1 MRRRPTSGRS
11 LWIASLILVDSNV
24 LVASYLPQREHHV
37 ASRTLLRREAGR
49 IAVSA
54 HTLSE
59 TYAQLTRLTAAG
71 TPRVPPVA
79 AGDAIAAYAR
89 ASRVVAL
96 DAEATLRAIAL
107 FCDRGLSGPLLY
119 DFLIGR
125 SAVEHGIARLATWN
139 IRHFR
144 ALFPGLDVATPA
156 EIIAA

>member
-1 MRRRPTSGRS
+1 MVVDDLPLYAGPHIPRPKRTGVRRRPTSGRS

-24 LVASYLPQREHHV
+24 LVASYLPN
-37 ASRTLLRREAGR
+37 ANIMSRRGRFCAGSGR

-54 HTLSE
+54 HMLSE

-79 AGDAIAAYAR
+79 AGEAIAAYAR

-107 FCDRGLSGPLLY
+107 FCDRGLSG
-119 DFLIGR
+119 R
-125 SAVEHGIARLATWN
+125 SSTIS
-139 IRHFR
+139 
-144 ALFPGLDVATPA
+144 
-156 EIIAA
+156 